1 MRFPDAS
8 NQTGSV
14 GRWSIRLADAVPGHD
29 AGRSAHAHQ
38 VLESCVPDPA
48 AQVAAVRKQMDQ
60 VGH

>member
-1 MRFPDAS
+1 MLFPDAS

-48 AQVAAVRKQMDQ
+48 AQVDQ